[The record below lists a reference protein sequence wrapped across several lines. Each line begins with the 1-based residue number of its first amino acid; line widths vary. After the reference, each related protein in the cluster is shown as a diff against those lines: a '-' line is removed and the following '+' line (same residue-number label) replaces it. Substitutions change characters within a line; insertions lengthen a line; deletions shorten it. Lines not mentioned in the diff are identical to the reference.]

1 MSKMTRLRRTTKKT
15 TKTFLQLAICG
26 AISAAIVNFDLA
38 PLAFVCIASL
48 MGLTVV
54 AMLVTRAIYDE
65 EMKVR
70 KFWRGKK

>member
-1 MSKMTRLRRTTKKT
+1 MSKMRRLRRTTKKT

-38 PLAFVCIASL
+38 PIALVSIAGL

-54 AMLVTRAIYDE
+54 GMLVTRAIYDE
-65 EMKVR
+65 EMQVR
-70 KFWRGKK
+70 KFWRGEK